1 MAWAILRN
9 VFRIVAICFVYVLA
23 ACSGPTAGASRLL
36 ELQTQNDSG
45 VTGTVTLT
53 SVGEA
58 RTLVE
63 VAVVPNG
70 HPDMPIHVHPGTC
83 ADPVPQPMFP
93 LENVLDGVSR
103 TEIPIS
109 LTALRAEEVSVN
121 LHHSNAEMQTS
132 VACVNVD

>member
-1 MAWAILRN
+1 M
-9 VFRIVAICFVYVLA
+9 
-23 ACSGPTAGASRLL
+23 L

-53 SVGEA
+53 SAGEG

-63 VAVVPNG
+63 VTVVPNG
-70 HPDMPIHVHPGTC
+70 HPDMPAHVHPGAC
-83 ADPVPQPMFP
+83 SNMVPQPKFP

-109 LTALRAEEVSVN
+109 MAELGAETVAVN
-121 LHHSNAEMQTS
+121 LHHSNEQMRIS
-132 VACVNVD
+132 VACVDVN

>member
-1 MAWAILRN
+1 M
-9 VFRIVAICFVYVLA
+9 RIPAICFVLVLLA
-23 ACSGPTAGASRLL
+23 ACSGSTAAAPRVL
-36 ELQTQNDSG
+36 EFEAQNDSG

-53 SVGEA
+53 SAGDE

-70 HPDMPIHVHPGTC
+70 HPDMPAHVHPGTC

-109 LTALRAEEVSVN
+109 FAELRAETAYVN
-121 LHHSNAEMQTS
+121 LHHSNDEMQIS
-132 VACVNVD
+132 AACVDLD

>member
-1 MAWAILRN
+1 MLRN
-9 VFRIVAICFVYVLA
+9 VVRIVAICFVAVLA
-23 ACSGPTAGASRLL
+23 ACSGTTAGDPRVL
-36 ELQTQNDSG
+36 ELKTQNDSG

-53 SVGEA
+53 SAGET
-58 RTLVE
+58 RTVVE

-70 HPDMPIHVHPGTC
+70 HPNMPGHVHPGTC

-109 LTALRAEEVSVN
+109 LADLRAEAVSVN
-121 LHHSNAEMQTS
+121 LHHSNEEMRIS
-132 VACVNVD
+132 VACVDVD